1 MAAIVRYA
9 WSVLVLNIGVILM
22 GAVVRATGSG
32 AGCGPSWPTCQGEL
46 IPELVGATSIE
57 FAHRALSGVALVM
70 VLALA
75 IWVWRHTAAHAP
87 ARTGATLAVVAI
99 VVEALIGAM
108 IVLAEWVA
116 NDASAARAFAVP
128 LHLVNTLFLLGALT
142 LTIFWLS
149 GGGRLDWSVRRGVTR
164 VVIIGGVALVLL
176 SATGAITAL
185 ADTLFPKGGGDL
197 TSAAHF
203 LTRLRIVH
211 PILAVT
217 AASAGW
223 WVAGRGRLPRGR
235 PARALPILVGLMLVT
250 GALNIALG
258 VPVVIQVIHLALADV
273 LWVAY
278 VLTSAGALAVPA
290 PVSISS

>member
-1 MAAIVRYA
+1 MT
-9 WSVLVLNIGVILM
+9 
-22 GAVVRATGSG
+22 RA
-32 AGCGPSWPTCQGEL
+32 
-46 IPELVGATSIE
+46 
-57 FAHRALSGVALVM
+57 
-70 VLALA
+70 
-75 IWVWRHTAAHAP
+75 
-87 ARTGATLAVVAI
+87 
-99 VVEALIGAM
+99 
-108 IVLAEWVA
+108 
-116 NDASAARAFAVP
+116 
-128 LHLVNTLFLLGALT
+128 
-142 LTIFWLS
+142 
-149 GGGRLDWSVRRGVTR
+149 
-164 VVIIGGVALVLL
+164 VIIGGVALVLL

-211 PILAVT
+211 PILALT

-223 WVAGRGRLPRGR
+223 WVAGRGRLPRGK

-250 GALNIALG
+250 GALNITLG
-258 VPVVIQVIHLALADV
+258 VPLVIQIIHLALADV